1 MLLGMAGIIY
11 SVFLWGAKAQFG
23 SLVPTQMMRLL
34 VPAIT
39 LVAVGAQIVM
49 FSFFKGILE
58 LKTQKN

>member
-1 MLLGMAGIIY
+1 MLLGMVGIIY

-39 LVAVGAQIVM
+39 LVAVGFQDSYV
-49 FSFFKGILE
+49 
-58 LKTQKN
+58 